1 MKTVDVGAVLDDGQF
16 SGYQK
21 LLVFATAMTIIL
33 DGFDNQVM
41 GGAIPALMRDW
52 HIATRGPFSYVL
64 TAGMVGMMV
73 GGAIGGVLGD
83 KFGRRVALLGSVV
96 SFGIL
101 TVLVSMANSIEM
113 LIVLRFLA
121 GLGLG
126 GAMPTATAISS
137 EYVPRIKRPVAVTLT
152 VICVPLGG
160 AFAGWI
166 GGFILPRY
174 GWRVLFAVGGALP
187 LVLAAFLFFVL
198 PESPRYL
205 AGLQERWGELRVL
218 LRKLGHNVSDDT
230 AFVDPHEK
238 STKRAS
244 IGELFVPEFRADTI
258 ALFACFLFC
267 FFGAYM
273 GTNWV
278 PSMLDRAKF
287 DVGTASYG
295 LLAWNLGVLV
305 FALIAAFVIPRIG
318 SRFTMLVLAA
328 GAIAGCATLA
338 MMNITPSQVVPVFI
352 MLGIT
357 GGLVNATQ
365 TTMYAL
371 AANVYP
377 TNIRATGVGTT
388 VAFGRIGGVLSPI
401 IGAPVLDAGTT
412 PYFFAIAGTMTVTF
426 IALSSVKRHVPRP
439 VFGTK
444 AAVVHSSAH

>member
-1 MKTVDVGAVLDDGQF
+1 MKTVDVGAVLDEGQF
-16 SGYQK
+16 GGYQK

-33 DGFDNQVM
+33 DGFDNQVI
-41 GGAIPALMRDW
+41 GGAIPVLMREW
-52 HIATRGPFSYVL
+52 HKTRPEFAYVL

-73 GGAIGGVLGD
+73 GGAIGGVVGD

-96 SFGIL
+96 AFGVL
-101 TVLVSMANSIEM
+101 TVSVAFATSIPM

-126 GAMPTATAISS
+126 GAMPSATAIAA
-137 EYVPRIKRPVAVTLT
+137 EYVPRRKRPVAVTLT

-166 GGFILPRY
+166 GGYILPRY

-187 LVLAAFLFFVL
+187 LVLAAFLFKVL
-198 PESPRYL
+198 PESPRYM
-205 AGLQERWGELRVL
+205 ARMQERWADLRAVL
-218 LRKLGHNVSDDT
+218 RRLGHNVPDDT
-230 AFVDPHEK
+230 SFVDSHEV
-238 STKRAS
+238 STKSAS
-244 IGELFVPEFRADTI
+244 VRELFVPEFRADTI
-258 ALFACFLFC
+258 ALLACFLFC
-267 FFGAYM
+267 FFGAYL

-305 FALIAAFVIPRIG
+305 FALVAAFVIPRIG
-318 SRFTMLVLAA
+318 SRVTMLVLAA
-328 GAIAGCATLA
+328 GSVAGCATLA
-338 MMNITPSQVVPVFI
+338 MMNITPAQVVPVFI

-377 TNIRATGVGTT
+377 TSIRGTGVGTT

-401 IGAPVLDAGTT
+401 LGAPILDRGTQ

-426 IALSSVKRHVPRP
+426 MALASVKRHVPRP
-439 VFGTK
+439 LFGTK
-444 AAVVHSSAH
+444 AAIASASAH

>member
-1 MKTVDVGAVLDDGQF
+1 MKTVDVGAVLDEGQF
-16 SGYQK
+16 GGYQK

-41 GGAIPALMRDW
+41 GGAIPVLMREW
-52 HIATRGPFSYVL
+52 HKTRGDFSYVL

-83 KFGRRVALLGSVV
+83 KFGRRNALLGSVIT
-96 SFGIL
+96 FGVL
-101 TVLVSMANSIEM
+101 TIGVAFATDITTLV
-113 LIVLRFLA
+113 VLRFLA

-137 EYVPRIKRPVAVTLT
+137 EYVPKRRRPVAVTLT

-166 GGFILPRY
+166 GGYILPRY
-174 GWRVLFAVGGALP
+174 GWRVLFGVGGTLP
-187 LVLAAFLFFVL
+187 LLLAAFLFKVL

-205 AGLQERWGELRVL
+205 ASLQARWGELRTL
-218 LRKLGHNVSDDT
+218 LRKLGHDVDPDA
-230 AFVDPHEK
+230 AFVDSHEK
-238 STKRAS
+238 ATRKAS
-244 IGELFVPEFRADTI
+244 VAELFVPEFRADTI
-258 ALFACFLFC
+258 ALLACFLFC

-305 FALIAAFVIPRIG
+305 FALLAAFIIPRIG
-318 SRFTMLVLAA
+318 SRSTMLVLAA
-328 GAIAGCATLA
+328 GSVAGCVTLA
-338 MMNITPSQVVPVFI
+338 MMTISPAQVMPVFI

-357 GGLVNATQ
+357 GGMVNATQ

-377 TNIRATGVGTT
+377 TNIRGTGVGTT
-388 VAFGRIGGVLSPI
+388 VAFGRIGGVLSPLV
-401 IGAPVLDAGTT
+401 GASVLDRGTQ

-426 IALSSVKRHVPRP
+426 MALASVRRHVPRP

-444 AAVVHSSAH
+444 TAVPIASTH

>member
-1 MKTVDVGAVLDDGQF
+1 MKTVDVGAVLDEGQV
-16 SGYQK
+16 GGDEK

-41 GGAIPALMRDW
+41 GGAIPVLMREW
-52 HIATRGPFSYVL
+52 HKTRADFGYVL

-73 GGAIGGVLGD
+73 GGAIGGYLGD
-83 KFGRRVALLGSVV
+83 KIGRRNALLGSVIT
-96 SFGIL
+96 FGVLTIGVAFAQDITTLIL
-101 TVLVSMANSIEM
+101 
-113 LIVLRFLA
+113 LRFLA

-137 EYVPRIKRPVAVTLT
+137 EYVPRRKRPVAVTLT

-166 GGFILPRY
+166 GGYILPRY
-174 GWRVLFAVGGALP
+174 GWRVLFGVGGALP
-187 LVLAAFLFFVL
+187 LALAAFLFFAL
-198 PESPRYL
+198 PESPRYM
-205 AGLQERWGELRVL
+205 ASLQSRWGDLRAL
-218 LRKLGHNVSDDT
+218 LRKLGHTVDAD
-230 AFVDPHEK
+230 AVFVDTHEK
-238 STKRAS
+238 ATRKAS
-244 IGELFVPEFRADTI
+244 VGELFVPEFRADTI
-258 ALFACFLFC
+258 ALLACFLFC

-318 SRFTMLVLAA
+318 SRITMLVLA
-328 GAIAGCATLA
+328 GGSVAGCATLA
-338 MMNITPSQVVPVFI
+338 MMNITPSEVIPVFV
-352 MLGIT
+352 MLGVT

-377 TNIRATGVGTT
+377 TSIRGTGVGTT

-401 IGAPVLDAGTT
+401 IGAPVLDRGTQ
-412 PYFFAIAGTMTVTF
+412 PYFFAIAGTMSVVF
-426 IALSSVKRHVPRP
+426 VALSAVKRHVPRP
-439 VFGTK
+439 AFGTK
-444 AAVVHSSAH
+444 AVIASAPAH